1 MSVDIF
7 IGVDGG
13 ASSCKVRIEDAAG
26 NCLGLAKGGPTTIKF
41 STAKAWQTIL
51 ETIAIALTSTA
62 IKLDDKRYHF
72 HLGCGLTGCEL
83 PEPCAKFLHEAPSCF
98 KDVQLKSDAYTACL
112 GAHAGKDGAIII
124 IGTGM
129 VSVQI
134 QQRKMIQIGGW
145 GFPHSDEGS
154 GAWLGMEAVRL
165 TLQWLDGR
173 FASSATTLLEKIFK
187 QFDHDLTKLV
197 VWANAANSTKFAE
210 ITPLI
215 IEHLKQEDPLAVKLI
230 RCAADEIDRIGVAL
244 AKRTT
249 GDKLLPCCL
258 CGGLTP
264 FVEPYIAP
272 ELKARIVLSKHDAAK
287 GAIFMVKEI
296 LNFEF

>member
-1 MSVDIF
+1 MSTDIF

-26 NCLGLAKGGPTTIKF
+26 NFLGSTKGGPTTIKF
-41 STAKAWQTIL
+41 STEKAWETIL
-51 ETIAIALTSTA
+51 NTITAALAPTN
-62 IKLDDKRYHF
+62 IKLADKNYRF

-83 PEPCAKFLHEAPSCF
+83 PEPCAKFLKEAPSCF
-98 KDVQLKSDAYTACL
+98 STVRLKSDAYTACL

-124 IGTGM
+124 IGTGI

-134 QQRKMIQIGGW
+134 QNGKTTQISGW
-145 GFPHSDEGS
+145 GFPHGDEGS

-173 FASSATTLLEKIFK
+173 LESENSALLEMIFQK
-187 QFDHDLTKLV
+187 FERDLTKLV

-215 IEHLKQEDPLAVKLI
+215 IEQLKKQDPLALELI
-230 RCAADEIDRIGVAL
+230 QRAVHEVDRIGIAL
-244 AKRTT
+244 AKRSEN
-249 GDKLLPCCL
+249 GKILPCCL
-258 CGGLTP
+258 CSGLAP
-264 FVEPYIAP
+264 FIEPYLAP
-272 ELKARIVLSKHDAAK
+272 ELKVRIVPCKHDAAS

-296 LNFEF
+296 LN